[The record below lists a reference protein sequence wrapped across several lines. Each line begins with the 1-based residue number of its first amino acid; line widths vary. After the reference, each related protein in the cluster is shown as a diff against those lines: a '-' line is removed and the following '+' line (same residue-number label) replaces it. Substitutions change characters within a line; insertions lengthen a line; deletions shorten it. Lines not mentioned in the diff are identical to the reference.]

1 MLAQCQRVK
10 RSGGSW
16 KPRQSLSSS
25 PQWTDTQKP
34 PKAEDSLWDGPQR
47 FSCVT
52 VPLDAAGQATC
63 WLVKVLE
70 GCCGFWDP
78 NHREPPL
85 EKEPLS
91 PYQRQH
97 PEISCSQI
105 LFLHKMFSFSSTQ
118 PITKSLSYTEEH
130 KLDGRHINWR
140 QKGLSI
146 HSTHNYLTPTTCLLG
161 ASLVAQLVENLPAMW
176 ETWVRSLGSI
186 PGLGRSPGEENPL
199 QHSGLENSMD
209 SIAHRVTKSWTW
221 LSDFHFML
229 TY

>member
-1 MLAQCQRVK
+1 MP
-10 RSGGSW
+10 GSQTLW
-16 KPRQSLSSS
+16 RLLEATSVPFKS

-78 NHREPPL
+78 NHQELPL

-161 ASLVAQLVENLPAMW
+161 ASLVAQLVKNLPAMW
-176 ETWVRSLGSI
+176 ETWVRSLGWEDPLEKRTHSSI
-186 PGLGRSPGEENPL
+186 LAWKIR
-199 QHSGLENSMD
+199 
-209 SIAHRVTKSWTW
+209 WTV
-221 LSDFHFML
+221 
-229 TY
+229 